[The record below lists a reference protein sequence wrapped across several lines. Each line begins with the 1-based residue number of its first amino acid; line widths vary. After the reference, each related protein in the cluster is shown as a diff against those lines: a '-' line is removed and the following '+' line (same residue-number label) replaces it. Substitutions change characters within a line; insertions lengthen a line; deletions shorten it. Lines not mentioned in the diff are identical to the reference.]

1 MGLALRLIRMRRG
14 WTQEELARR
23 SGVGKAR
30 ISGYENGTTQP
41 SLVTLERL
49 LRALSS
55 SRFSL
60 FLLAELLEPAA
71 GVVAAAEL
79 DEGPGQAATAPL
91 RRPCFAMPEV
101 WQAMLGALRLNLE
114 TSARLLDAL
123 ERGFLDAASAR
134 GLAPE

>member
-1 MGLALRLIRMRRG
+1 MGLALRLIRARRG

-49 LRALSS
+49 LRALSC

-60 FLLAELLEPAA
+60 FLLAELLEPATA
-71 GVVAAAEL
+71 AVVAAEL
-79 DEGPGQAATAPL
+79 DGDDGPTTTGVVARLSAAAPG
-91 RRPCFAMPEV
+91 V
-101 WQAMLGALRLNLE
+101 WATMLGALRSNHE
-114 TSARLLDAL
+114 ASTKLLDAL
-123 ERGFLDAASAR
+123 EQGLLDVASAR